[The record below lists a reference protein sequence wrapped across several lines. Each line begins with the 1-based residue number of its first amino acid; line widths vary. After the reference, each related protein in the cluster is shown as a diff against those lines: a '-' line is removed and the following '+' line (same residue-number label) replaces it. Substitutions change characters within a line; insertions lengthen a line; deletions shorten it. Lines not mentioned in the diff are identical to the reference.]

1 MGPTLRLVPKKKEPA
16 TEFGRRLVQLRQG
29 RGLTQMQL
37 AASAGTSQRVISHY
51 ETVAEYPAVEVLI
64 ALAKVLHVTTD
75 ELLGLKPP
83 PRVEVPRRPPEEKR
97 LWRHMKLVAKL
108 PERDQRAV
116 LRLIDTAA
124 RAGRSA

>member
-1 MGPTLRLVPKKKEPA
+1 
-16 TEFGRRLVQLRQG
+16 
-29 RGLTQMQL
+29 MQL
-37 AASAGTSQRVISHY
+37 ASAAGTSQPVVSHY

-64 ALAKVLHVTTD
+64 SLAKVLHVATD

-83 PRVEVPRRPPEEKR
+83 PRVEVPRQPPEGKR
-97 LWRHMKLVAKL
+97 LWRHLEFVAKL
-108 PERDQRAV
+108 PERDQSAV